1 MSSSE
6 SSDSESDP
14 NTSQESVY
22 SEAELSQDEE
32 MTRVDEAT
40 KETVVV
46 DDESADNPG
55 QLLLCKN
62 K

>member
-55 QLLLCKN
+55 
-62 K
+62 